1 MARGGK
7 QRTYARDAKGRF
19 ASTGGGKKDGALK
32 GGTLAQRSSLRRSR
46 TKATANPSPQQ
57 RGAVTRGSRKL
68 AAAKA
73 GAQRRISSSRATISK
88 PKGLKAR
95 GVGTKA
101 PANKIT
107 RTPGFKA
114 PRNVVKRYQPKTAGG
129 LVEKA
134 KRVLKRDVSATGK
147 PAKEIRKGLKKLS
160 RRLSRFT
167 AQSLANRLDQ
177 GIEGRLARMELSVTD
192 QSLINRGLGVIRDR
206 SARASAAAARGSK
219 AGARARDIYA
229 SQLAGMGPGKPKSD
243 QVNTIKPGPRSTKG
257 PPPKKRGRKPRKP
270 RKP

>member
-7 QRTYARDAKGRF
+7 RQTYARDARGRF
-19 ASTGGGKKDGALK
+19 ASTGGSKRDGALK
-32 GGTLAQRSSLRRSR
+32 GGTLQARSSLRRSR
-46 TKATANPSPQQ
+46 AKAAASPSPQQ

-68 AAAKA
+68 AAAKV
-73 GAQRRISSSRATISK
+73 GAQRRISTSRATIGK

-95 GVGTKA
+95 GIGTRA

-114 PRNVVKRYQPKTAGG
+114 PRNAVRRFQPKTVGG

-134 KRVLKRDVSATGK
+134 RRVLKRDVSATGK
-147 PAKEIRKGLKKLS
+147 PAKEIRKGLAKQS

-167 AQSLANRLDQ
+167 ARSMANRLDQ
-177 GIEGRLARMELSVTD
+177 GIEGRLARLELSVTD
-192 QSLINRGLGVIRDR
+192 QSLKNRGLGVIRDR

-219 AGARARDIYA
+219 AGARAREIYA
-229 SQLAGMGPGKPKSD
+229 SQLAGMGPGKPKRD
-243 QVNTIKPGPRSTKG
+243 QANTVKPGPRNSKG
-257 PPPKKRGRKPRKP
+257 PPKKRSRRKRK
-270 RKP
+270 